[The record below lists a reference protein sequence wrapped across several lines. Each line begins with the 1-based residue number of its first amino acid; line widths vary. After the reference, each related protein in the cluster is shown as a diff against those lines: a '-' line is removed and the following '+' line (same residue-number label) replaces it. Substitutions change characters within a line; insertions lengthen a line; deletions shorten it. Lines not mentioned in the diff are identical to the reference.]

1 MCCPVASFIDIRFWL
16 GVSKARRALIAML
29 LLLMLGRSGNH
40 RKAEAVRTLSAYNI
54 ETNCS
59 AFLIMLVLSDAGI
72 AFMPT
77 CAAAFIPNLVMLG
90 DAPKVA
96 AIACPPKLS
105 GSTRR
110 AQAQTP
116 SSFGVQ
122 TSTMAASTPTCPQP
136 VHPMIPIALIVAM
149 AMRATTRLVSSIRPA
164 MSGNGSKIAFATVTD
179 TLPAMAQLTSQA
191 IANRPSCAVALLA
204 PSHAACVQRLAAA

>member
-1 MCCPVASFIDIRFWL
+1 
-16 GVSKARRALIAML
+16 
-29 LLLMLGRSGNH
+29 
-40 RKAEAVRTLSAYNI
+40 
-54 ETNCS
+54 
-59 AFLIMLVLSDAGI
+59 MLVLSDAGI

-122 TSTMAASTPTCPQP
+122 TSTMAASTPTCSQP

-149 AMRATTRLVSSIRPA
+149 AMRASLPLDDLGPTRLVSSIRPA
-164 MSGNGSKIAFATVTD
+164 MSGMGRRLLSLRLPTRSPRCLSLRLKQLRIAR
-179 TLPAMAQLTSQA
+179 PARWLFWHPHTQHAYSVW
-191 IANRPSCAVALLA
+191 RPHNVRLL
-204 PSHAACVQRLAAA
+204 L